1 MRPESEFRQQ
11 RPLRRESHRW
21 EARTQAGQNR
31 YVPST
36 GQQLGRVEHVTFR
49 CSADNSLDCRGRMQ
63 SQSEFRQ
70 SRPPQRREPNGQEAP
85 QRRDPRGQEAPQNG
99 AGPSTGQRPG
109 RVEYVPVRETGDD
122 RAGRG

>member
-1 MRPESEFRQQ
+1 MCLSD
-11 RPLRRESHRW
+11 
-21 EARTQAGQNR
+21 ARLTIVWLAGA
-31 YVPST
+31 
-36 GQQLGRVEHVTFR
+36 G
-49 CSADNSLDCRGRMQ
+49 CSQ
-63 SQSEFRQ
+63 QSEFRQ